1 MTTKHEQNHEPK
13 YEQKY
18 EQNRERN
25 NREKDHKQNHEQ
37 NRTMHETVDSA
48 TPSLDWILSTKPH
61 EPNLLERVEEAEA
74 PLDTRVEKL
83 LVRLAH
89 ASLIPH
95 VFTSCKYLRV
105 ILPFLTL
112 GGIV

>member
-1 MTTKHEQNHEPK
+1 MTMKHEQNHEQK

-18 EQNRERN
+18 EQKRER

-37 NRTMHETVDSA
+37 NRTMHETGDSA
-48 TPSLDWILSTKPH
+48 TPSLDSILSTKPH

-89 ASLIPH
+89 VVRRRAARRAEAR
-95 VFTSCKYLRV
+95 VARLRV
-105 ILPFLTL
+105 AYEVT
-112 GGIV
+112 VAY

>member
-89 ASLIPH
+89 VVRRRAARRAEARIAR
-95 VFTSCKYLRV
+95 LRV
-105 ILPFLTL
+105 AHEGT
-112 GGIV
+112 VAY